1 MRLRH
6 IYENISNGNNAFCVS
21 VKQQDLVCG
30 ARLKNRLIFMS
41 RLEELANSLFG
52 EMRDM
57 TPEESKACR
66 ESISKISSPTGV
78 NFYDLMGIPS
88 ACRNCGNHPVNGGS
102 GICQQEYNKN
112 TL

>member
-1 MRLRH
+1 
-6 IYENISNGNNAFCVS
+6 
-21 VKQQDLVCG
+21 
-30 ARLKNRLIFMS
+30 MS

-66 ESISKISSPTGV
+66 ESISKISNPTGV
-78 NFYDLMGIPS
+78 NFYDLMGIPP

-102 GICQQEYNKN
+102 GICHC
-112 TL
+112 TLGIMQVTY